1 MSYTTKQFILFS
13 EEEHFDASQYA
24 FFGGEVS
31 QEIELGGL
39 DEEDDIVLS
48 GAFDEDEEKAE
59 VHMITLSLMLH
70 SATVLFHIF
79 CSV

>member
-1 MSYTTKQFILFS
+1 MCFTFA
-13 EEEHFDASQYA
+13 EEEHFDAAQYA

-39 DEEDDIVLS
+39 DDEDDIVLG

-59 VHMITLSLMLH
+59 VHTSNLLYA
-70 SATVLFHIF
+70 ATGLVFFI
-79 CSV
+79 SSSS